1 MYIQSYK
8 KLRGK
13 KSLKA
18 QKGFTIVE
26 LLIAMT
32 LFTVLIGI
40 TSGAFIQS
48 LRTQKNLTAL
58 IAANSNASIT
68 IEQIAREAR
77 TGKDFCIG
85 ANSPCIISAGVYK
98 ELIFTNAKNEKVKY
112 ELIAPS
118 IMRSINSQTPIP
130 VTADNVNMQILSFY
144 IDGNQPG
151 DGKNARIT
159 MVLKV
164 GAAGIPF
171 SESVINLQT
180 TVTTRILKD

>member
-1 MYIQSYK
+1 ME
-8 KLRGK
+8 KLNSK
-13 KSLKA
+13 N
-18 QKGFTIVE
+18 GFTIVE

-32 LFTVLIGI
+32 LFTALIGI
-40 TSGAFIQS
+40 TSGVFIQS
-48 LRTQKNLTAL
+48 LRTQRNLTAF
-58 IAANSNASIT
+58 IAANSNASLT

-77 TGKDFCIG
+77 TGKDFCVG
-85 ANSPCIISAGVYK
+85 ANSPCVTDAGVYK

-112 ELIAPS
+112 ELSAQAIR
-118 IMRSINSQTPIP
+118 RSVNAQTPIP
-130 VTADNVNMQILSFY
+130 ITADNVNVQTLSFY
-144 IDGNQPG
+144 MSGNQPG

-180 TVTTRILKD
+180 TVTTRTLKD